1 MAEPATDLPLPD
13 LPVRPT
19 LRPGWYVVR
28 RDADTLQVGIDP
40 PHRVVVSDTPGIRAL
55 LRALRTGCRPER
67 LAPEAVACL
76 SALLAADL
84 VVDADVPALD
94 AAQFGASAR
103 PRVRSRRSGLVGVQC
118 AGPLRALAER
128 AVIGA
133 GLAVLGTPD
142 ATGPAAPAP
151 PNATPA
157 VWLLVHEGEPARERL
172 DPLVRDGIA
181 HLLVTSA
188 EDRVEVGP
196 FVVPGRT
203 ACLRCVDAQRAVA
216 DPRRRLVVEQVT
228 RAVEAGATVPRDH
241 ALWGWA
247 LGWAARDLARHA
259 EGDRPSTWSTSF
271 VIDAAAAPHEQRWAR
286 HPHCGCAWQQEE
298 RVS

>member
-1 MAEPATDLPLPD
+1 MQPAPSLCEAALVAAPDRPAT
-13 LPVRPT
+13 RPRCGPAT
-19 LRPGWYVVR
+19 SCAATPTPPGGHR
-28 RDADTLQVGIDP
+28 P
-40 PHRVVVSDTPGIRAL
+40 PHRVVVSDTAGIRAL
-55 LRALRTGCRPER
+55 LPTLRTGGRPER
-67 LAPEAVACL
+67 PAPEAVACL

-103 PRVRSRRSGLVGVQC
+103 PRARSRRSGRSAC
-118 AGPLRALAER
+118 SAPAYCGPWRSAPSSGRGSPCWA
-128 AVIGA
+128 
-133 GLAVLGTPD
+133 TPD
-142 ATGPAAPAP
+142 ATGPAAPAA

-216 DPRRRLVVEQVT
+216 DPRRRLVVEQVA

-259 EGDRPSTWSTSF
+259 EGDRPSTWSTS
-271 VIDAAAAPHEQRWAR
+271 
-286 HPHCGCAWQQEE
+286 
-298 RVS
+298 S